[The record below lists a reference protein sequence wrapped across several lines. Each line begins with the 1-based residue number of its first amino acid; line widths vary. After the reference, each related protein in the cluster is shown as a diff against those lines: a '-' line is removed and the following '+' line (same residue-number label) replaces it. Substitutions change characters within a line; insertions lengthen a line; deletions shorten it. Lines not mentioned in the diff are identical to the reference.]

1 MAAFLKYN
9 LTKVSALSVK
19 MCFSLRTTDFRSLE
33 EEPWAHKVEITTE
46 CLTENRVECRS
57 CQDSCPMNAIRF
69 RLQLGGVAKPILD
82 LEKL

>member
-1 MAAFLKYN
+1 MFL
-9 LTKVSALSVK
+9 VW
-19 MCFSLRTTDFRSLE
+19 RTTDFFGSLE

-69 RLQLGGVAKPILD
+69 RLQLGGVANTHIGFR
-82 LEKL
+82 KL